1 MRTARNSL
9 VALAL
14 GTAPALAA
22 DVIPCNPVPPVTA
35 LQEPWEET
43 TRVLAGGA
51 VRLAVIEDSLGGADL
66 LVLTLPPPP
75 PPPEAPPS
83 ETAEAPADEPPA
95 EILSD
100 PAAPPPER
108 TCRLVVEGGM
118 GFAALDLASI
128 AAEEAPEEALFRLR
142 VPALRFI
149 PESTELEEVTL
160 VLSFGVLDDG
170 LSALVAEDAP
180 PGALDGTPD
189 GTPDGAAPEAP

>member
-9 VALAL
+9 AALAL

-22 DVIPCNPVPPVTA
+22 EVIPCDPVPAVTA
-35 LQEPWEET
+35 LREPWEET

-75 PPPEAPPS
+75 PPPEAP
-83 ETAEAPADEPPA
+83 ETPEGEEPA

-100 PAAPPPER
+100 PAAPPPGR

-118 GFAALDLASI
+118 GFASIDLAGLLS
-128 AAEEAPEEALFRLR
+128 EERPEAALFRLQI
-142 VPALRFI
+142 PALRFI
-149 PESTELEEVTL
+149 PESSELEEVTL
-160 VLSFGVLDDG
+160 ILSFGVLDDS
-170 LSALVAEDAP
+170 LTALIAEDAP
-180 PGALDGTPD
+180 PGMLEGAIPD
-189 GTPDGAAPEAP
+189 AP

>member
-9 VALAL
+9 AALAL

-22 DVIPCNPVPPVTA
+22 EVIPCDPVPAVTA
-35 LQEPWEET
+35 LREPWEET

-75 PPPEAPPS
+75 APPDS
-83 ETAEAPADEPPA
+83 ATEAEVEDGEAV

-100 PAAPPPER
+100 PAAPLPGR

-118 GFAALDLASI
+118 GFASIDLAGLLS
-128 AAEEAPEEALFRLR
+128 EERPEAALFRLQI
-142 VPALRFI
+142 PALRFI
-149 PESTELEEVTL
+149 PESSELEEVTL
-160 VLSFGVLDDG
+160 ILSFGVLDDS
-170 LSALVAEDAP
+170 LTALIAEDAP
-180 PGALDGTPD
+180 PGMLE
-189 GTPDGAAPEAP
+189 GAAPDAP